1 MKSRKWGIFAASI
14 CLSVIGL
21 ARVLYAKQPTSV
33 VTPNANL
40 SASLQASNEVVNT
53 KLVAANTRLSF
64 KLFSEIVKKQS
75 NENIFISPAS
85 VAIALDMLYDGA
97 NGKTQ
102 QAIAQTLELQGMTSQ
117 EINQA
122 NVLLKTILK
131 NADPKI
137 QISIANSVWAKEGEP
152 FKPKFLQ
159 VIQNTYQAEVKTIN
173 FGAPTTPSVINAWV
187 KQTTNGKINKIVD
200 QIEPDIAFLL
210 LNAIYFKGNWTE
222 PFPKEATQNRPFTL
236 LDGTQK
242 QHPMM
247 HQKKLGYFPYYENEM
262 FQAVSLPYGQGRVSM
277 YIFLP
282 NQGVSLKTFYESL
295 NAENW
300 QKWLNQFNPYEAG
313 ISMSLPRFKFEYAIE
328 LKDTLKALGM
338 EMAFAKGADFS
349 AMSASSLW
357 IDKVKH
363 KTFVEVNEEGTEA
376 AAVTEEGAVRSPPIE
391 MSVDRPFFFAIRDNQ
406 TGTILFMG
414 SIVEPKDG

>member
-1 MKSRKWGIFAASI
+1 MKSRNWAILAASI
-14 CLSVIGL
+14 CLSVLGL
-21 ARVLYAKQPTSV
+21 ARVLCAKQPASV
-33 VTPNANL
+33 VTPNAKL
-40 SASLQASNEVVNT
+40 SASTQDFNEVVNA

-64 KLFSEIVKKQS
+64 KLFSEILKKQS

-97 NGKTQ
+97 SGKTQ
-102 QAIAQTLELQGMTSQ
+102 QAIGQTLELQGMSSQ

-122 NVLLKTILK
+122 NVFLKTLLK
-131 NADPKI
+131 NVDPKV
-137 QISIANSVWAKEGEP
+137 QISIANSLWAREGES

-159 VIQNTYQAEVKTIN
+159 VIQNTYQAQVKYIN
-173 FGAPTTPSVINAWV
+173 FATPTAPLVINAWV
-187 KQTTNGKINKIVD
+187 KQSTNGKINKIVD
-200 QIEPDIAFLL
+200 QIEPDMVFLL
-210 LNAIYFKGNWTE
+210 LNAVYFKGNWSE
-222 PFPKEATQNRPFTL
+222 PFPKDATENRPFTL
-236 LDGTQK
+236 LNGTQK
-242 QHPMM
+242 QYPMM
-247 HQKKLGYFPYYENEM
+247 RQKKLGYFPYYENEM
-262 FQAVSLPYGQGRVSM
+262 FQAVSLPYGQGRLSM

-300 QKWLNQFNPYEAG
+300 QKWLNQFNPNDAG
-313 ISMSLPRFKFEYAIE
+313 ISISLPRFKFEYAIE

-338 EMAFAKGADFS
+338 EVAFTNEADFS
-349 AMSASSLW
+349 AMSSSSLG

-376 AAVTEEGAVRSPPIE
+376 AAVTEEGTVRSAPVE
-391 MSVDRPFFFAIRDNQ
+391 MSVNRPFFFAIRDNQ

-414 SIVEPKDG
+414 SIVEPKEG